1 MPFFHN
7 FDALFPLKF
16 DYFITRILVLGLFCF
31 QFLNIANELLPVFQQ
46 EHKTVEGRNYKEE
59 MPG

>member
-1 MPFFHN
+1 MPFFQN

-16 DYFITRILVLGLFCF
+16 DYFIARILALGSFCF
-31 QFLNIANELLPVFQQ
+31 QFLNISNELLPVFQQ
-46 EHKTVEGRNYKEE
+46 EHKTVEGRNYKEG